1 MHLQVGDIQKT
12 SQTNDDPEVM
22 TRFGRA
28 AIRSGLVALLL
39 RVAAAFSKVPAES
52 CSRASGMVALACVP
66 LQMISMGDGCA
77 RRIVAGAESPVA
89 LHTTLMAAV
98 EHGGIAARGCNFY
111 KLENYAAMCLCVL
124 FGGQESDDSDSEL
137 CTVPRR
143 VLVSLVE
150 QFLAVMKGTNGANPV
165 NMACCMLAA
174 SVSDANTAELV
185 GGLKKGE
192 VETAEEQWSKS
203 DSDFIAPV
211 ASELEGGLLD
221 GITMAL
227 TQGDAELAD
236 RQIWF
241 KYDITRTREVC
252 SAILLNLAL
261 SVKTVDAVAG
271 HSALLQAV
279 EHALSDGP
287 HLTHRMNKKL
297 QDVQLALEM
306 HSEAG
311 QAAAKDRVQA
321 AAENSGSRHVMLSYA
336 WAQQELVLRLRRE
349 LGRRNYSIWIDVEQ
363 MQGSTVDSMADAI
376 DAAYSVVYCMTQAYK
391 ESANCK
397 LEAMY
402 AHQSGV
408 QMIPVM
414 LEDNW
419 QPNGWLGML
428 LGTRL
433 WYGFI
438 GSVVEDDKKFKAKM
452 DELCRELGP
461 TELGTPRHLARGA
474 PTSLATPS
482 PAPAPTPAAAPSPAP
497 APTPAPAPPPP
508 AAPAAAEAAA
518 AREARV
524 SSLAAAQSGVPAS
537 YAASTC
543 GAAAAAAAGVTA
555 RVAALSSAGLVSE
568 DDSADVVDEISDMV
582 DDVSD
587 AAESLRAALAKLERL
602 GELSAALPDD
612 KQFARQIV
620 RKTKPR

>member
-1 MHLQVGDIQKT
+1 
-12 SQTNDDPEVM
+12 M
-22 TRFGRA
+22 TRFSRA
-28 AIRSGLVALLL
+28 AVRTGLVALLL

-124 FGGQESDDSDSEL
+124 FGGQESDDSDSEM

-143 VLVSLVE
+143 VLASLVE

-438 GSVVEDDKKFKAKM
+438 GSALDDDK
-452 DELCRELGP
+452 
-461 TELGTPRHLARGA
+461 
-474 PTSLATPS
+474 
-482 PAPAPTPAAAPSPAP
+482 
-497 APTPAPAPPPP
+497 
-508 AAPAAAEAAA
+508 
-518 AREARV
+518 
-524 SSLAAAQSGVPAS
+524 
-537 YAASTC
+537 
-543 GAAAAAAAGVTA
+543 
-555 RVAALSSAGLVSE
+555 
-568 DDSADVVDEISDMV
+568 
-582 DDVSD
+582 
-587 AAESLRAALAKLERL
+587 
-602 GELSAALPDD
+602 
-612 KQFARQIV
+612 
-620 RKTKPR
+620 